1 METHRLKIKSERYIH
16 IINGA
21 KTAETRY
28 NDRNYQV
35 GDVLMLNEIDE
46 HSNFTGNSCQ
56 VVVTHILDD
65 SEYFKTGYV
74 MLSFHM
80 CK

>member
-1 METHRLKIKSERYIH
+1 MS
-16 IINGA
+16 
-21 KTAETRY
+21 
-28 NDRNYQV
+28 
-35 GDVLMLNEIDE
+35 
-46 HSNFTGNSCQ
+46 NSCQ

-80 CK
+80 LNKLRI

>member
-1 METHRLKIKSERYIH
+1 MVTHSLKIKSEHYIN
-16 IINGA
+16 IINGT
-21 KTAETRY
+21 KTAEIRC

-35 GDVLMLNEIDE
+35 GDILILNEIDE

-74 MLSFHM
+74 MLSISYA
-80 CK
+80 